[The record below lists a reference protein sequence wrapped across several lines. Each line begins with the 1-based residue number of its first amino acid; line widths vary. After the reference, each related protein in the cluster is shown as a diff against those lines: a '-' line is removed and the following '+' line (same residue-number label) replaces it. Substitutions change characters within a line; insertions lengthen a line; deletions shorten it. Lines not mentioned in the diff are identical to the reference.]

1 MWCRTH
7 TQLCLTLC
15 NPMDWTLPGSSDH
28 GNLQVRILEWDAIS
42 SSKGSSWL
50 RNEPTSPSLLH
61 YRLTLYHWV
70 TEEAKFKIEYSVG
83 KNVGKGFHPWVGKT
97 SWRRALQLTSVF
109 LPGESHVQRSLAGY
123 SSRGHKEWDRTEL
136 LITHNTEEG
145 WPCPLLAGLWSASF
159 PAGPWP
165 HTTHTK
171 SYMNVPVFWPSSFTI
186 TSIRE
191 MPKLVKKD

>member
-1 MWCRTH
+1 MPNSLRVNLNFIFQGKLYLSSSSHPIMDPFCQSINTLYMLLS
-7 TQLCLTLC
+7 LCLHC
-15 NPMDWTLPGSSDH
+15 LPLSIYIPGLGRSPGE
-28 GNLQVRILEWDAIS
+28 GNA
-42 SSKGSSWL
+42 
-50 RNEPTSPSLLH
+50 TH
-61 YRLTLYHWV
+61 
-70 TEEAKFKIEYSVG
+70 
-83 KNVGKGFHPWVGKT
+83 
-97 SWRRALQLTSVF
+97 SVF